1 MKVMVAGGTGLAG
14 SAIVRAYER
23 KDIQVTAIG
32 RKTVDLLDRDATF
45 EFVKRVKPDV
55 IVDAAA
61 RVGGI
66 VANDTYPV
74 EFLAD
79 NLRIQNNLLE
89 AAFVA
94 DVEKFVFLGSSCI
107 YPRDCQQPIKEEY
120 LLTGPLE
127 PTNSAYAIA
136 KIAGIELVN
145 SFRKEYGRK
154 WISLMPTNLYG
165 PNDNFELQGSHVL
178 PAFIRRFIQA
188 KIADKQTEILWGTG
202 NPTREFLHVDDLA
215 EAVVFFQDRYDSS
228 LHLNIGSGRE
238 ISIRNLAELV
248 AKAAQFQGKLQ
259 WDSSKP
265 DGTPRKV
272 LDSTKANN
280 LGWSS
285 QISLEDGVASTIDW
299 YLGQLD
305 NGSLRL

>member
-14 SAIVRAYER
+14 SAIVRAYEG
-23 KDIQVTAIG
+23 KGIQVNAIG
-32 RKTVDLLDRDATF
+32 RKSVDLLDRDATF
-45 EFVKRVKPDV
+45 EFIKRAKPDV
-55 IVDAAA
+55 IVNAAA

-79 NLRIQNNLLE
+79 NLRIQNNLME
-89 AAFVA
+89 AAFAA
-94 DVEKFVFLGSSCI
+94 DVEKFIFLGSSCI
-107 YPRDCQQPIKEEY
+107 YPRDCAQPIKEEY

-178 PAFIRRFIQA
+178 PAFIRRFVQA
-188 KIADKQTEILWGTG
+188 KISNAQIEVLWGTG

-215 EAVVFFQDRYDSS
+215 EAVVYFQDRYDSS
-228 LHLNIGSGRE
+228 EHLNIGSGRE
-238 ISIRNLAELV
+238 ISIKDLATLV
-248 AKAAQFQGKLQ
+248 ATAAEFQGKLE

-280 LGWSS
+280 LGWKAK
-285 QISLEDGVASTIDW
+285 ISLEDGVASTIGW
-299 YLGQLD
+299 YSSQLE